1 MRAKSFRA
9 RRAGLP
15 HLDFERTMEL
25 EHCHGPAARRT
36 FTTINYRITTCSHAE
51 WHYVVHRRHPRPEG
65 GRWRE
70 GEKGGREGGRDGGWR
85 EGKGGEK
92 FGGREEGR
100 HYVALGGVASSL
112 CPVRPPMGPRR
123 RGGGGGGWGTGAC
136 VRWGRWGG
144 ARPPPGDE
152 MHGERWM
159 CACLYVCACA
169 CVCVCGRVCVCVCVC
184 LRACVRARVCLRA
197 CVRACVR
204 VCRPPPRDQMHGG
217 RRIRRVEELMGDPLA
232 AAAGLERAEIIA
244 TSLYSGPMARPR
256 ELEQSFISL
265 KSSVSL

>member
-51 WHYVVHRRHPRPEG
+51 WHYVVHRRQPRAEG

-70 GEKGGREGGRDGGWR
+70 GEKEGREGGREGGRDGGGR
-85 EGKGGEK
+85 EGKGREK

-112 CPVRPPMGPRR
+112 CPVRPPMGPRC

-159 CACLYVCACA
+159 CVCWYVCAVCA
-169 CVCVCGRVCVCVCVC
+169 CVSVCECECVCVSVSVC
-184 LRACVRARVCLRA
+184 
-197 CVRACVR
+197 

-256 ELEQSFISL
+256 ELEQRYSPL
-265 KSSVSL
+265 